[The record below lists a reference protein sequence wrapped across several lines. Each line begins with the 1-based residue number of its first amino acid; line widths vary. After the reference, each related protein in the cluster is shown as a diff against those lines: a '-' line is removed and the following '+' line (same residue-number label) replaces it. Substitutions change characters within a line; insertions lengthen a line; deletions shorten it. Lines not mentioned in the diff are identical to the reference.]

1 MVKDLKS
8 LVFRPMEEEIK
19 ILFCF
24 FLLFPPLFCL
34 PLSNG
39 LYSDGNKKWSL
50 PSALRLPWENKY
62 LFSCF
67 DSTCNPYL
75 QILVYLFFCL
85 IYGKSFHSTK
95 LQWSLLAQW
104 QWDLHF
110 PRSVALRQTCQ
121 LNYFRLGN
129 PVNPS
134 SFSRHLRICIGK
146 LESPVLSSR

>member
-8 LVFRPMEEEIK
+8 LVFRPMKEEIK

-39 LYSDGNKKWSL
+39 LYSDGNQKWSL

-67 DSTCNPYL
+67 DSPCNPYL

-104 QWDLHF
+104 RWDLHF

-129 PVNPS
+129 PANPRRQFLQISQDLHWEAWEPS
-134 SFSRHLRICIGK
+134 SK
-146 LESPVLSSR
+146 